1 MKEWIRDI
9 LIAVVIALLI
19 TQVIKPTIVK
29 ENSMQATLYENNY
42 LLLNKQ
48 AYLFSEPKYKDI
60 VVFHSNLK
68 TLEGKEKLLIKRII
82 GLPGDVINIEDGK
95 VYKNGKLLEESYT
108 KEDYTSGSVVELEV
122 PKGQMFV
129 MGDNRQHSA
138 DSRDPSIGCID
149 IDKIVGKAFVKL
161 YPFNDIGLIR

>member
-9 LIAVVIALLI
+9 LIAIVIALLI

-48 AYLFSEPKYKDI
+48 AYLFSEPEYKDI

-68 TLEGKEKLLIKRII
+68 TAEGKEKLLIKRII
-82 GLPGDVINIEDGK
+82 GLPGDIITIEDGQ
-95 VYKNGKLLEESYT
+95 VYKNGKALEEPYIKEPYT
-108 KEDYTSGSVVELEV
+108 MGDTVLEV
-122 PKGQMFV
+122 PEGFMFV

-138 DSRDPSIGCID
+138 DSRDPQIGCVEMN
-149 IDKIVGKAFVKL
+149 KIVGKAFVKL
-161 YPFNDIGLIR
+161 YPFNEMGLIH